1 MKVIGIKMH
10 VNISNTLQLMFSL
23 IIGILIYTTPL
34 YAEEGRL
41 MDTYP
46 PDFAAENFKLP
57 DLAGNMHELS
67 NFRGKYVLINFWTM
81 SCNICKSEMTTLQSA
96 LELLNS
102 DKLEV
107 ISIHAGNN
115 YDGVE
120 SVLKLNDIE
129 YPVLFDT
136 DLQLGG
142 WGVPVLP
149 TTFLV
154 DPKGDIRYRAVGTR
168 VWNSPLMIDFMQSIL
183 DSNESR
189 ASSAKPL

>member
-10 VNISNTLQLMFSL
+10 VNISKSLQVKFLLLVL
-23 IIGILIYTTPL
+23 IITHTLH
-34 YAEEGRL
+34 AEEGRL

-46 PDFAAENFKLP
+46 PDFAAKNFTLP
-57 DLAGNMHELS
+57 DLAGDLHEL
-67 NFRGKYVLINFWTM
+67 NNYRGKYVLINFWTM

-96 LELLNS
+96 LELLDS

-107 ISIHAGNN
+107 ISIHAGDK
-115 YDGVE
+115 YEGVDT
-120 SVLKLNDIE
+120 VLKLNKIM
-129 YPVLFDT
+129 YPVLFDI

-154 DPKGDIRYRAVGTR
+154 DPKGDIRYRAVGSR
-168 VWNSPLMIDFMQSIL
+168 VWNSPFMIDFMQSIL
-183 DSNESR
+183 DSDGSR
-189 ASSAKPL
+189 AFSAKPL